1 VAEKV
6 TRVLV
11 LKMKQQQQQQNQV
24 ADEKM
29 EQNRNAKSAF
39 TINFIAGGL
48 AGTAG
53 AIATCPLDVV
63 QTRLQS
69 SKVDLNSRSFY
80 SLRYRNSV
88 VPAVASSSTGTSV
101 GGVGGSHALFGR
113 QVFQYMRHIIQTE
126 GFTALYK
133 GIVPNLIGIAP
144 SRAIYFAVYSKSKHF
159 FSSTSLSHS
168 SWTHMLSALSASFSV
183 STITNPIWFLKTRLQ
198 LDSTTRGSRRRAL
211 IDVIKET
218 LRNEG
223 IAGFYRGLSASYMGA
238 SETIVYFVIY
248 ERLKQ
253 VMSAHDGDLHPQHY
267 ACGAFCAKT
276 VATISFYPHEVVRT
290 RLRQD
295 CSRSR
300 EYRGFF
306 QTLNKVWIEEGIV
319 GLYGGMG
326 AHMMRQVPNT
336 VIMFLLYESIVNLL
350 TGD

>member
-1 VAEKV
+1 
-6 TRVLV
+6 
-11 LKMKQQQQQQNQV
+11 MKQQQQQEKQQKQV
-24 ADEKM
+24 GKDKM
-29 EQNRNAKSAF
+29 EQSRKAKSAF
-39 TINFIAGGL
+39 TINFIAGGV

-53 AIATCPLDVV
+53 AIATCPLDVI

-88 VPAVASSSTGTSV
+88 VPAVASSSTGASV
-101 GGVGGSHALFGR
+101 GGVGGSQALFGR

-211 IDVIKET
+211 IEVIKET
-218 LRNEG
+218 FRNEG

-238 SETIVYFVIY
+238 SETILYFVIY
-248 ERLKQ
+248 EKLKQ
-253 VMSAHDGDLHPQHY
+253 VMSSHDGDLHPQHY
-267 ACGAFCAKT
+267 AYGAFCAKT

-290 RLRQD
+290 RLRQES
-295 CSRSR
+295 SRSKKV
-300 EYRGFF
+300 YRGFF

>member
-1 VAEKV
+1 
-6 TRVLV
+6 
-11 LKMKQQQQQQNQV
+11 MKLQQQQQQQLQV
-24 ADEKM
+24 GGKSTTAEDKRKKE
-29 EQNRNAKSAF
+29 SAF
-39 TINFIAGGL
+39 TINFIAGGV

-69 SKVDLNSRSFY
+69 SKIDLNSRSLY
-80 SLRYRNSV
+80 SLRYPHAV
-88 VPAVASSSTGTSV
+88 VPAVASSGAGAV
-101 GGVGGSHALFGR
+101 GGGGGGGPQALFGR
-113 QVFQYMRHIIQTE
+113 QVFHYMRHIVQTE

-144 SRAIYFAVYSKSKHF
+144 SRALYFAVYSKSKHF
-159 FSSTSLSHS
+159 LCNTSLSHS
-168 SWTHMLSALSASFSV
+168 SWTHMLSALSASLSV

-198 LDSTTRGSRRRAL
+198 LDSSARGSRRRAL

-223 IAGFYRGLSASYMGA
+223 IAGFYRGLSASYMGS

-248 ERLKQ
+248 EKLKQ
-253 VMSAHDGDLHPQHY
+253 IMSNHDGDLHPLHY

-276 VATISFYPHEVVRT
+276 IATVSFYPHEVVRT
-290 RLRQD
+290 RLRQE
-295 CSRSR
+295 CARGKKL
-300 EYRGFF
+300 YHGFF
-306 QTLNKVWIEEGIV
+306 QTLNKVRVEEGVV

-326 AHMMRQVPNT
+326 AHVMRQVPNT

-350 TGD
+350 TAGD